1 MSVRTRSV
9 HGTTYRFDG
18 LVDLLAKATPK
29 RSGDELAGC
38 AATSAAERVAAQWAL
53 AARTAASAAKPSESV
68 VVVVRM
74 ISVLPFLWGPAGG
87 PLMSARQA
95 CRA

>member
-38 AATSAAERVAAQWAL
+38 AATSAAMSCTHIQSSWPAGCEPSFSRVA
-53 AARTAASAAKPSESV
+53 
-68 VVVVRM
+68 
-74 ISVLPFLWGPAGG
+74 
-87 PLMSARQA
+87 
-95 CRA
+95 